1 MMGAEGREAVAWK
14 HRCAL
19 TPSVFLDSEPLEGR
33 GLWHHCTQDLAKG
46 RHSVDV

>member
-1 MMGAEGREAVAWK
+1 MMGAEGRGAVAQK
-14 HRCAL
+14 QQCVL

-33 GLWHHCTQDLAKG
+33 GLWHHRTQDLAKG